1 MTLTPAQKL
10 AQIKAKNELRDG
22 TQDYLPGFAEPD
34 KEVGNLEAATRR
46 TVKYMQDI
54 GLVTQAEEA
63 YCVLAIEAAREWDKG
78 ARYGKL
84 SGKAMY
90 LNAVNSVF
98 SELPKLEKAAEA
110 QGMTIDNLIEAI
122 TAQPNTPT
130 PMS

>member
-1 MTLTPAQKL
+1 MTLTPAQKVE
-10 AQIKAKNELRDG
+10 QMKAKNAQNSP
-22 TQDYLPGFAEPD
+22 TQEYLPGFEEP
-34 KEVGNLEAATRR
+34 EHQVGNLEAATRR

-78 ARYGKL
+78 HDGGKL

-98 SELPKLEKAAEA
+98 SELPKLEKAADA
-110 QGMTIDNLIEAI
+110 AGMTIDHLIEAI
-122 TAQPNTPT
+122 TSQPNTPT
-130 PMS
+130 IHS

>member
-1 MTLTPAQKL
+1 MTLTPAQKV
-10 AQIKAKNELRDG
+10 AKIQDKNALRDT
-22 TQDYLPGFAEPD
+22 TQDLLPGFEEPAH
-34 KEVGNLEAATRR
+34 EVGNLEAATRR
-46 TVKYMQDI
+46 TVVYMQEI

-63 YCVLAIEAAREWDKG
+63 YCVLAIEAAREWDRG

-98 SELPKLEKAAEA
+98 SELPKLEKTVEAA
-110 QGMTIDNLIEAI
+110 GMTIDNLIDAI

-130 PMS
+130 PLS